1 MIKDKKVRT
10 FDSIT
15 KSRGFSLVEMV
26 LVIVITGIIGS
37 IGALIMQRG
46 FASYFTGKDIA
57 NADWQGRLALERMAR
72 ELREIRSAT
81 AGDISTM
88 TATQITFNDSAG
100 NNISYTIAGTQLTR
114 NGVVLAD
121 SINNLTVSY
130 LQNDGRNTAG
140 VATAVYYITIS
151 AVVAQ
156 DATTTTTYRTTVN
169 PRNF

>member
-1 MIKDKKVRT
+1 
-10 FDSIT
+10 
-15 KSRGFSLVEMV
+15 MV
-26 LVIVITGIIGS
+26 LVIVLTGIVFA
-37 IGALIMQRG
+37 IGAMIMTSG
-46 FASYFTGKDIA
+46 FRSYFTAKDIS

-121 SINNLTVSY
+121 SIVNLTVSY